1 MTLTQSRK
9 STDIDWLFGA
19 DSPLAAALDG
29 FSPREGQAVMAEA
42 VADAIAGRENL
53 VVEAGTGT
61 GKTLAYLVP
70 ALLSGSRII
79 LSTGT
84 KTLQDQLYHR
94 DLPVVTGA
102 LGRPARVVQL
112 KGRSNYLCLHRLH
125 GIDRRDLAQSEALQ
139 IQRLEDW
146 SLATRSGD
154 IVEIDGIPEASPI
167 WPKVT
172 STQD

>member
-9 STDIDWLFGA
+9 GTDIEWLFGA

-125 GIDRRDLAQSEALQ
+125 
-139 IQRLEDW
+139 
-146 SLATRSGD
+146 
-154 IVEIDGIPEASPI
+154 
-167 WPKVT
+167 
-172 STQD
+172 